1 MQRPIALQPSS
12 TSADAQAIAELR
24 ARMGFTNNRLTMDS
38 QQMKEAPTINT
49 ISDANTTKAATNQSH
64 DIAPAPDMDFAD
76 GLMSPR
82 AVKFTANP
90 MREALAAVIP
100 ETTVADPRSP
110 PVRGANPIT
119 QNIDD
124 VL

>member
-1 MQRPIALQPSS
+1 MS
-12 TSADAQAIAELR
+12 TVVGADTAA
-24 ARMGFTNNRLTMDS
+24 
-38 QQMKEAPTINT
+38 
-49 ISDANTTKAATNQSH
+49 AATKQSYNN
-64 DIAPAPDMDFAD
+64 APLPDMDFAD

-82 AVKFTANP
+82 AVEFTANP
-90 MREALAAVIP
+90 MREALAAAIP

-119 QNIDD
+119 QNIDN

>member
-1 MQRPIALQPSS
+1 MQRPIALEPSS
-12 TSADAQAIAELR
+12 TPADVQAIAELR

-38 QQMKEAPTINT
+38 QQMKEVPTIST
-49 ISDANTTKAATNQSH
+49 VADADTATAS
-64 DIAPAPDMDFAD
+64 DMDFAD

-82 AVKFTANP
+82 AVEFTANP

-100 ETTVADPRSP
+100 ETAMTDPRSP

-119 QNIDD
+119 KNIDN